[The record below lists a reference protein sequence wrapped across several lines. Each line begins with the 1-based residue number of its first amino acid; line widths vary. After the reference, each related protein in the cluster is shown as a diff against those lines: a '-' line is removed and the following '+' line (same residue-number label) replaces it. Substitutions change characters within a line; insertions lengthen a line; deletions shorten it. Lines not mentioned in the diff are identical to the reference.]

1 MIKSFV
7 DTTLNAKISEIKSE
21 IPSITKLAA
30 TVAPFTVEKKI
41 PSVSDLV
48 KKADYDAKILELKEN
63 VLLHLI
69 IISSQV
75 IHLMQR

>member
-1 MIKSFV
+1 MIKNFV

-21 IPSITKLAA
+21 IPNITKLAA
-30 TVAPFTVEKKI
+30 TVALFTVEKKI